1 MSEISLKCKKKNM
14 NNWYVLN
21 VLYEML
27 DDESLGIKTCSN
39 VESHLLN
46 WDVFDWCVFMAN
58 YVNIV
63 IQWDDSE

>member
-1 MSEISLKCKKKNM
+1 M

-21 VLYEML
+21 VFYEMF

-39 VESHLLN
+39 VKCHLLN
-46 WDVFDWCVFMAN
+46 WFVLNWCVFMAL

-63 IQWDDSE
+63 QQWDDSE